1 MSSSS
6 SRYGILIVIKYMN
19 TAFCTVKASSIIGRY
34 QGISRTV
41 PAALIIVL
49 IACAPGS
56 DVSGPPFSVDL
67 LPPVLQSAEILDER
81 HIRFLFDETVEIASA
96 EIVVVPPIPV
106 DTIIAEEKELTL
118 GFGTDQDIGE
128 AYTIRMSV
136 ADEAGNSL
144 SFLYSFSGWNPRVPV
159 LLVNELNPRG
169 SGNTP
174 DCIELFTIHGGNLG
188 GLCLRIGTDNR
199 YSEEIVFPAI
209 EIPDGEFILVHAKA
223 EGTID
228 EIDEYEN
235 LDESGG
241 LLSTDTSRDFW
252 IPGAPGL
259 PGNNGAVTL
268 YARKGGPVIDAV
280 IWSDRADDVEDEKLG
295 WTSEGYI
302 FACDLA
308 SANAWIPG
316 ISEIPYPSE
325 SVDVSYSTATR
336 SLCRAEVPEDS
347 DTALDWHTV
356 PTRGQTFGRANS
368 DEIYVP

>member
-6 SRYGILIVIKYMN
+6 SRYGIPVVIKYMN
-19 TAFCTVKASSIIGRY
+19 TVFCTVKASSIIGRY
-34 QGISRTV
+34 QGISRAI
-41 PAALIIVL
+41 PAAVIIVL
-49 IACAPGS
+49 LACAPGS

-67 LPPVLQSAEILDER
+67 LPPVLQSAETLDER
-81 HIRFLFDETVEIASA
+81 HIRFLFDEPVEITST

-106 DTIIAEEKELTL
+106 DTIKVEKKKLTL
-118 GFGTDQDIGE
+118 GFGTDQNIGE

-174 DCIELFTIHGGNLG
+174 DCIELFTIRGGNLG

-223 EGTID
+223 EGIID

-241 LLSTDTSRDFW
+241 LLSTDTARDFW

-308 SANAWIPG
+308 SADAWISG

-325 SVDVSYSTATR
+325 SVDVSFSTATR

-356 PTRGQTFGRANS
+356 PTRGQTFGGANS